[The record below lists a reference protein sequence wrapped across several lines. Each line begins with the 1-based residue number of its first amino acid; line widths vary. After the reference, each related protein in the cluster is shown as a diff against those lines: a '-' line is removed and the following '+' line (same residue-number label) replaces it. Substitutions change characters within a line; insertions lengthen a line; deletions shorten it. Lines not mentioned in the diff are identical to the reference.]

1 MGVETASANRLS
13 ITAALLERAALRYT
27 PAGVPVMDLLL
38 GHQSQQQEA
47 GQVRQV
53 TLQLKA
59 IGFGAIAESLGRQPL
74 GVDLEAQGFLTNTRN
89 GKGVV
94 FHIQDFK
101 PI

>member
-1 MGVETASANRLS
+1 MGVETASANRLT
-13 ITAALLERAALRYT
+13 ITASLLERAALRYT

-38 GHQSQQQEA
+38 GHQSPQQEA
-47 GQVRQV
+47 GQVRLV